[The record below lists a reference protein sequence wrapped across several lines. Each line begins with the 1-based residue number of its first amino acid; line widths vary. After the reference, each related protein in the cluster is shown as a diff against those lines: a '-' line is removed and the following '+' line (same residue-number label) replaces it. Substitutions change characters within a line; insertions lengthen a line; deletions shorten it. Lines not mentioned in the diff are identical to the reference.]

1 MKKSFVYLLS
11 CLVLMTG
18 LASCSDDNSDD
29 NVLPLSVSIVSGDKQ
44 DIALGNT
51 LALEAKVENGENA
64 RYEWVLDGE
73 KASTELKYTFAP
85 EKAGTYE
92 IKFTA
97 YTDKDEASASVMVNV
112 YMAYPSVKTMDDIL
126 FWTGEGECQSA
137 LAVQWI
143 SGDEW
148 ESPTQDNV
156 HLLSWG
162 YRWKASDQATGHQM
176 ILAIAKADPRFFVF
190 VGPGFGGID
199 SQSIRGFGYDANGDG
214 RFSIKNEATS
224 VTYNAADFVDGV
236 ITLSG
241 DDSGDGYASTD
252 PADYWEGGW
261 YEGYCSYYLGEDGEK
276 VPESFDYSPYMAGL
290 RELTQNSW
298 DAWTYS
304 SINSAGQ
311 NTYPFAE
318 WMVSAVANP
327 N

>member
-1 MKKSFVYLLS
+1 MKKRFVYLLS
-11 CLVLMTG
+11 CIVLITG
-18 LASCSDDNSDD
+18 LASCSDDDSDD
-29 NVLPLSVSIVSGDKQ
+29 NVLPLSVSIVNGDKQ

-51 LALEAKVENGENA
+51 LVLEAKVENGENA
-64 RYEWVLDGE
+64 RNEWVLNNE
-73 KASTELKYTFAP
+73 KVSTELKYTFAP

-97 YTDKDEASASVMVNV
+97 YTDKDEASASVTVNV
-112 YMAYPSVKTMDDIL
+112 YMAYPAVKSMDDIQ

-148 ESPTQDNV
+148 ESPAKDNV

-162 YRWKASDQATGHQM
+162 YRWKASDKPTGHQM
-176 ILAIAKADPRFFVF
+176 ILAIAKADPRFFVL
-190 VGPGFGGID
+190 VGPGFSSD

-214 RFSIKNEATS
+214 SFSIKNGTTS
-224 VTYNAADFVDGV
+224 VTYDAADFVDGV

-241 DDSGDGYASTD
+241 DDSGDGYAPTD
-252 PADYWEGGW
+252 PADYWAGGW
-261 YEGYCSYYLGEDGEK
+261 YEGYCTYYLGDDGK
-276 VPESFDYSPYMAGL
+276 NVPESFEYSMVMAGL
-290 RELTQNSW
+290 RQLTQNSW

-304 SINSAGQ
+304 SINGGMV
-311 NTYPFAE
+311 NTIPITE